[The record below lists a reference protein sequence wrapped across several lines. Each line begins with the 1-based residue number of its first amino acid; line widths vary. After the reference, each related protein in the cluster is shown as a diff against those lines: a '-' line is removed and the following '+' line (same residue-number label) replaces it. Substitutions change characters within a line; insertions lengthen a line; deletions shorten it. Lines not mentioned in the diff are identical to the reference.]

1 METKFTM
8 SELRFD
14 SPLWPAVS
22 LVVFVCLPLCP
33 LAAQTQFAATPATPA
48 NAPAV
53 AAPPVHL
60 TAKQDHQRLMDL
72 LGIKELRPGSEKDA
86 NWDEAKANVY
96 PNLPD
101 PLVEKTGKPV
111 KTAKEWWKERRPQIQ
126 EDYDREVLGRTPAN
140 LPKVTWEVVSATRE
154 KMGAVS
160 VVTKRL
166 AGHVDNASYPQIAVT
181 IDATLTTPADARGP
195 VPVMMELAFAGEF
208 KASLTRPISETG
220 SDEVGNYGQTWEKQ
234 VLAKGWGFAV
244 LSPTSYQADDAAGM
258 TEGIIGL
265 MNRGQPRNL
274 EDWGGLKAWAWG
286 ASRLLDYL
294 ETDKSVDARQVGI
307 EGHSRMGKAA
317 LVAMAYDPR
326 FAVLYCSSSGE
337 GGAKLYRH
345 IYGEPLSHIETTFYY
360 WMGGNLMKYAGPQTP
375 GDLPVDNHEMIALC
389 APRPVFVGAGL
400 SAKNEPGKPGDGW
413 ADARGM
419 FLAEVAAGPVY
430 RLLGKKDLGTKEFPA
445 VETALIDGDLGFR
458 QHGGGHTP
466 APNWPAFLDFAGRY
480 LHTSPGITK

>member
-154 KMGAVS
+154 KMGDVS

-195 VPVMMELAFAGEF
+195 VP
-208 KASLTRPISETG
+208 
-220 SDEVGNYGQTWEKQ
+220 
-234 VLAKGWGFAV
+234 
-244 LSPTSYQADDAAGM
+244 
-258 TEGIIGL
+258 
-265 MNRGQPRNL
+265 
-274 EDWGGLKAWAWG
+274 
-286 ASRLLDYL
+286 
-294 ETDKSVDARQVGI
+294 
-307 EGHSRMGKAA
+307 
-317 LVAMAYDPR
+317 
-326 FAVLYCSSSGE
+326 
-337 GGAKLYRH
+337 
-345 IYGEPLSHIETTFYY
+345 
-360 WMGGNLMKYAGPQTP
+360 
-375 GDLPVDNHEMIALC
+375 
-389 APRPVFVGAGL
+389 
-400 SAKNEPGKPGDGW
+400 
-413 ADARGM
+413 
-419 FLAEVAAGPVY
+419 
-430 RLLGKKDLGTKEFPA
+430 
-445 VETALIDGDLGFR
+445 
-458 QHGGGHTP
+458 
-466 APNWPAFLDFAGRY
+466 
-480 LHTSPGITK
+480 